1 MTIKPV
7 ELIENYFILVDD
19 VEETEYQDKQG
30 NNFMFETR
38 KEAEQ
43 FINNHFQFIHVGDK
57 INHEKECGK

>member
-19 VEETEYQDKQG
+19 IEETEYQDSKG
-30 NNFMFETR
+30 NNFMFTNR

-43 FINNHFQFIHVGDK
+43 FIKNHFQFIHVGDK
-57 INHEKECGK
+57 INHEMECGK

>member
-19 VEETEYQDKQG
+19 VEQTEYQDSKG
-30 NNFMFETR
+30 DNFMFTSR

-43 FINNHFQFIHVGDK
+43 FINNHFQFVHIG
-57 INHEKECGK
+57 G

>member
-19 VEETEYQDKQG
+19 VEETEYKDKQG

-43 FINNHFQFIHVGDK
+43 FINNHFQFVHVG
-57 INHEKECGK
+57 G